1 MPGPVEGPMAAV
13 DRLDPRDWRDV
24 AVLQAQGVLAQMLG
38 VDVDQA
44 DRGLRTYPKLT
55 GAPLFDV
62 AWQVVHLGLV
72 IDPDL
77 CR

>member
-1 MPGPVEGPMAAV
+1 VAAV
-13 DRLDPRDWRDV
+13 DGLDPRDWRDV
-24 AVLQAQGVLAQMLG
+24 AILQAQGVLAQLLG

-44 DRGLRTYPKLT
+44 NRGLRDYAKLT

-62 AWQVVHLGLV
+62 AWQVVHLRLV

>member
-1 MPGPVEGPMAAV
+1 MAAA
-13 DRLDPRDWRDV
+13 DGLDPRDWRDV
-24 AVLQAQGVLAQMLG
+24 AVLQAQGVLAELLG

-44 DRGLRTYPKLT
+44 DRGLRVYATLM
-55 GAPLFDV
+55 GASLFDV
-62 AWQVVHLGLV
+62 AWQVVHLRLV